1 MEALKTQG
9 LNRIVKLYGNL
20 CTREEKRTF
29 NNNYNIFVNL

>member
-20 CTREEKRTF
+20 LTTEEKRTF
-29 NNNYNIFVNL
+29 NNNYNVFVNL